1 MIVDDIDRLSHMASS
16 VKAYLEERY
25 PRGYAIESHTGLTP
39 CHLRFEVKSPEGQ
52 RGPTLILPGDF
63 VEHGDAVQQ
72 ELDSR
77 DVLGAMAR
85 AGRGRVVVPKSGP
98 PVVEPEE

>member
-1 MIVDDIDRLSHMASS
+1 MIVDDIDRLSHIASS

-25 PRGYAIESHTGLTP
+25 PRGYSIEPHTEFTP
-39 CHLRFEVKSPEGQ
+39 CHLQFEVKGPGGK
-52 RGPTLILPGDF
+52 RGPTLVLPGDF
-63 VEHGDAVQQ
+63 VAHGDAVQR

-77 DVLGAMAR
+77 DVMGAMAQ
-85 AGRGRVVVPKSGP
+85 AGRGRVIVPKSGP